1 MDHEHRNDIDDANLI
16 DEFISDNTEDLL
28 QICHDLTACNSIN
41 PPGSTVE
48 TAQVIQNFLKMELS
62 LNSFFGCKQTKPGFN
77 NRFSEIRKTLNFQ
90 WTYGYC

>member
-1 MDHEHRNDIDDANLI
+1 MDHEHRNDIDDVANLI

-48 TAQVIQNFLKMELS
+48 TAQVIQNFLKKHNGS
-62 LNSFFGCKQTKPGFN
+62 K
-77 NRFSEIRKTLNFQ
+77 
-90 WTYGYC
+90 